1 MAKQSIANPVVSL
14 GLDSSGLRTGI
25 ASSMGDVKSAGSKI
39 GTALKSAIG
48 TPLSLAGSAA
58 AMAVPLNAAL
68 NIASMAAS
76 AAKSVLTAPMN
87 ALMDRESFLAEQRGM
102 PLLEGSDAGYTG
114 VFARLGAQW
123 NDLLA
128 DMMVALD
135 KAFDFRGLIEYGRG
149 AMAAVSAIMSA
160 FLGPLKEVTQ
170 NPEHLEE
177 MFRLGGEMLIDVF
190 EQIAEIMSAS
200 FNTFLDVFQSGSNI
214 FVDTFNAFVGLT
226 NEIRKLIPSFGKLVA
241 SIYSFTPEIWLLS
254 IGTNLGAKAAQDLL
268 KGLGLVNNNGKIE
281 KPEGPIGKIARFVIT
296 MDKLPPE
303 WAAVLG
309 GTARA
314 IFAGMGFAPDKV
326 NAKDAANLSN
336 KLIPMMEKMQ
346 TARLGSSITSDSTAI
361 VEAVARASVAGPG
374 QDLQQ
379 RVALAAE
386 ETVRQQKA
394 TNTLQEKILAAY
406 NAAGG
411 DARFKILAAP

>member
-68 NIASMAAS
+68 NIASMAAN
-76 AAKSVLTAPMN
+76 AAKAVLTAPMN
-87 ALMDRESFLAEQRGM
+87 ALMDREQFQAERSGLPM
-102 PLLEGSDAGYTG
+102 LLGSDAGYSG

-123 NDLLA
+123 EDLLA

-135 KAFDFRGLIEYGRG
+135 KAFDFRGMIEYARG
-149 AMAAVSAIMSA
+149 ALASVSAIMETI
-160 FLGPLKEVTQ
+160 LGPLKEVTK

-177 MFRLGGEMLIDVF
+177 MFRMGGDMLIDVF
-190 EQIAEIMSAS
+190 EQIAEIMAAS
-200 FNTFLDVFQSGSNI
+200 FNTFLNVFQSGSDI
-214 FVDTFNAFVGLT
+214 FVDSFNAFVDLV
-226 NEIRKLIPSFGKLVA
+226 NKIRDLIPSFAKLVA
-241 SIYSFTPEIWLLS
+241 SIYAFSPTIWF
-254 IGTNLGAKAAQDLL
+254 TNLGAQAGRDLM

-314 IFAGMGFAPDKV
+314 IFGAMGFAPPKL
-326 NAKDAANLSN
+326 AAQDAANLSN

-361 VEAVARASVAGPG
+361 VEAVTRASVAGPG

-394 TNTLQEKILAAY
+394 TNALQEKILAAY
-406 NAAGG
+406 NNAGG
-411 DARFKILAAP
+411 DARFKILAVP

>member
-1 MAKQSIANPVVSL
+1 
-14 GLDSSGLRTGI
+14 
-25 ASSMGDVKSAGSKI
+25 MGGD
-39 GTALKSAIG
+39 
-48 TPLSLAGSAA
+48 
-58 AMAVPLNAAL
+58 
-68 NIASMAAS
+68 
-76 AAKSVLTAPMN
+76 
-87 ALMDRESFLAEQRGM
+87 
-102 PLLEGSDAGYTG
+102 
-114 VFARLGAQW
+114 
-123 NDLLA
+123 
-128 DMMVALD
+128 
-135 KAFDFRGLIEYGRG
+135 
-149 AMAAVSAIMSA
+149 
-160 FLGPLKEVTQ
+160 
-170 NPEHLEE
+170 
-177 MFRLGGEMLIDVF
+177 MLIDVF
-190 EQIAEIMSAS
+190 EQIAEMMAAS
-200 FNTFLDVFQSGSNI
+200 FNTLLDVFQSGSDI
-214 FVDTFNAFVGLT
+214 FVNTFNAYVDLV
-226 NEIRKLIPSFGKLVA
+226 NKIRELIPSFAKLVA
-241 SIYSFTPEIWLLS
+241 SIYAFSPAVWF
-254 IGTNLGAKAAQDLL
+254 TNLGAQAGVDLM

-314 IFAGMGFAPDKV
+314 IFAGMGFAPPKL
-326 NAKDAANLSN
+326 AAQDAANLSN

-394 TNTLQEKILAAY
+394 TNALQEKILAAY
-406 NAAGG
+406 NNAGG

>member
-68 NIASMAAS
+68 NIASMAAN
-76 AAKSVLTAPMN
+76 AAKAVLTAPMS
-87 ALMDRESFLAEQRGM
+87 ALMDREQFQAERSGLPM
-102 PLLEGSDAGYTG
+102 LLGSDAGYSG

-123 NDLLA
+123 QELLA

-135 KAFDFRGLIEYGRG
+135 KAFDFRGLIEYARG
-149 AMAAVSAIMSA
+149 ALASVSAIMEA
-160 FLGPLKEVTQ
+160 ILGPLKEVTK

-177 MFRLGGEMLIDVF
+177 MFRMGGDMLIDVF
-190 EQIAEIMSAS
+190 EQIAEMMAAS
-200 FNTFLDVFQSGSNI
+200 FNTLLNVFQSGSDI
-214 FVDTFNAFVGLT
+214 FVNTFNAYVDLV
-226 NEIRKLIPSFGKLVA
+226 NKIRELIPSFAKLVA
-241 SIYSFTPEIWLLS
+241 SIYAFSPTVWF
-254 IGTNLGAKAAQDLL
+254 TNLGAQAGVDLM

-314 IFAGMGFAPDKV
+314 IFAGMGFAPPKLADQ
-326 NAKDAANLSN
+326 DAANAAN
-336 KLIPMMEKMQ
+336 KFIPLMEKMQ
-346 TARLGSSITSDSTAI
+346 TARLGSAITSDSTAI

-386 ETVRQQKA
+386 ETVRQQKE
-394 TNTLQEKILAAY
+394 TNAIQKKILDAY

-411 DARFKILAAP
+411 DARFNIFNQP